1 MKLKF
6 FAVGF
11 VVLLAIP
18 SFADSNSVPVN
29 ELAWVESGWYILSD
43 NVTAGDPFKNLYY
56 LNMEDDTIMVLFVQ
70 KSGGYAIAELRSFST
85 IKGGSYVQFDSAL
98 RQVTIARKLAYKS
111 ELAREYLL
119 DECGWW

>member
-1 MKLKF
+1 MKK
-6 FAVGF
+6 
-11 VVLLAIP
+11 VLLVFLFIAG
-18 SFADSNSVPVN
+18 FTCYADSNSASVD
-29 ELAWVESGWYILSD
+29 ELAWVESGWYIFDD

-85 IKGGSYVQFDSAL
+85 IKGHRYVQFDSNL
-98 RQVTIARKLAYKS
+98 HQVTIAGKLAHKS

-119 DECGWW
+119 DECEWW